1 MTHANAR
8 IMAEVDVRSAKTELQ
23 KLKQDLLQAEVGK
36 HLNPNSSELYCS
48 MHKRSLGRCLQRDRK
63 EIKIRKDQGERRIQS
78 LEADARTA
86 AAVARTTKQDNKRA
100 LEEQQ
105 GEQIDLD
112 ALIEV
117 LLQCLI

>member
-1 MTHANAR
+1 
-8 IMAEVDVRSAKTELQ
+8 
-23 KLKQDLLQAEVGK
+23 
-36 HLNPNSSELYCS
+36 
-48 MHKRSLGRCLQRDRK
+48 MHKCSLGRCLQRDRK